1 MKLKK
6 VAAVLSTLLLS
17 VNFDCVMAT
26 KGKLNKKCLQKVCD
40 YLYRTDEMTLWR
52 AVQKNTSVLTDKNF
66 VLNLPKNITWRML
79 MDVQYQCDDIGMYAL
94 DKPSSCRKLG
104 VRAPEKGY
112 IDALL
117 KAWSHM
123 TTSIQECRKM
133 NADLYIELHDLAVDN
148 VWQNY
153 ETHHYTLSKTF
164 PVDWRVVRKEPS
176 YVLVHEPIYMSKG
189 IRDSYIQ
196 VSFGLSTAKEQKPGN
211 FTKLGLEEFDKKQT
225 ENNWFDGLESKLLEG
240 SSIQCNNLVAEEIES
255 KEKMKDLI
263 DQFFA
268 QYYKSLDILNSG
280 QSLEGSFLPEHSSP
294 LDKKLELIIRTCQD
308 LDQAHVFA
316 DGNIRTIAFLVMN
329 KMLIENDL
337 NPTCMYD
344 PNVLDCTD
352 IKTLIEH
359 VKTGQAYFL
368 SLKNRLNLIH

>member
-26 KGKLNKKCLQKVCD
+26 KGKLDKKCLQKVCD

-66 VLNLPKNITWRML
+66 VLNLPKNIMWRML
-79 MDVQYQCDDIGMYAL
+79 MDVQYQYDDIGMYAL
-94 DKPSSCRKLG
+94 DTQSSCDEVGAK
-104 VRAPEKGY
+104 APEKGY

-123 TTSIQECRKM
+123 ITSIQECRKM
-133 NADLYIELHDLAVDN
+133 NADLYIQLHDLAVDK
-148 VWQNY
+148 VWESFKY
-153 ETHHYTLSKTF
+153 HGRHALSETF
-164 PVDWRVVRKEPS
+164 PANWAVYKTTSYLSVR
-176 YVLVHEPIYMSKG
+176 EPIYMTKG
-189 IRDSYIQ
+189 LRNPTSA
-196 VSFGLSTAKEQKPGN
+196 VHFGLMAPDECEAGT
-211 FTKLGLEEFDKKQT
+211 FTELGLEEFARKRDTKK
-225 ENNWFDGLESKLLEG
+225 WFEGLENKLLEG
-240 SSIQCNNLVAEEIES
+240 SSIQHNILTAQKFES
-255 KEKMKDLI
+255 IAQTKDLI

-280 QSLEGSFLPEHSSP
+280 QSLEGSFLSEHSSP

-316 DGNIRTIAFLVMN
+316 DGNIRTIAFLVLN

-368 SLKNRLNLIH
+368 NLKDQLDLIH